1 MEFPTRA
8 EIRKALL
15 LAPLGRRRMHVRV
28 KFFDGR
34 RDARDTA
41 GHPFEGQ
48 PHSGFRRAKCP
59 HLVDIREGQAA
70 GSRTDLPGSNEGYG
84 SAGSRPLGS
93 LSAPDW
99 ERPSSEAHTN
109 CQLRFALP
117 ARRYEARSLTLA
129 NGAPHDSDDVELAVA
144 NIVGPS
150 DSQRRALAGN
160 GRTTRLGNEIDWV
173 KGAGDRE
180 FGLFERVGPK
190 LYRLT
195 PYGKKVAAGDVDL
208 DPRD

>member
-15 LAPLGRRRMHVRV
+15 LA
-28 KFFDGR
+28 
-34 RDARDTA
+34 
-41 GHPFEGQ
+41 
-48 PHSGFRRAKCP
+48 
-59 HLVDIREGQAA
+59 
-70 GSRTDLPGSNEGYG
+70 
-84 SAGSRPLGS
+84 
-93 LSAPDW
+93 
-99 ERPSSEAHTN
+99 
-109 CQLRFALP
+109 
-117 ARRYEARSLTLA
+117 LA

-144 NIVGPS
+144 NIVGLS

-208 DPRD
+208 DRATRTIRSGVSSPPSDLEQLQDKDAETLGHDPNNIPALIRTGRRYQEDGDTARAIETFERVLAIDPRNTIAAARLRQLRR